1 MTQATE
7 EKLNNEIKN
16 LKKEVEF
23 IRSAFISAI
32 GRDKE
37 GVYNPKF
44 VKEVFSAIKEKP
56 KHIFTDAKSFLK
68 KLDKQ

>member
-23 IRSAFISAI
+23 IRSAFISVI

-37 GVYNPKF
+37 GAYNPKF
-44 VKEVFSAIKEKP
+44 VKEIFASVKEKP
-56 KHIFTDAKSFLK
+56 THAFTNVKDFMSKIGK
-68 KLDKQ
+68 